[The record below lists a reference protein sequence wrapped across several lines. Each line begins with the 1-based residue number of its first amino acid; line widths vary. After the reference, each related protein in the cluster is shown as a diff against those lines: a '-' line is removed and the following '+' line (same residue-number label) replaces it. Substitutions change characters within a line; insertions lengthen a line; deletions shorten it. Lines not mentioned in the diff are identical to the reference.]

1 MRSFAVKTQI
11 CLHPHKITLKLFRH
25 ATQLLPTLYICT
37 RVLQTAMPRM
47 TMSVESVFLVCSGSG
62 NHLQEIN
69 SEIVFAMSN
78 SGDVSHDC

>member
-1 MRSFAVKTQI
+1 
-11 CLHPHKITLKLFRH
+11 
-25 ATQLLPTLYICT
+25 
-37 RVLQTAMPRM
+37 MPRM